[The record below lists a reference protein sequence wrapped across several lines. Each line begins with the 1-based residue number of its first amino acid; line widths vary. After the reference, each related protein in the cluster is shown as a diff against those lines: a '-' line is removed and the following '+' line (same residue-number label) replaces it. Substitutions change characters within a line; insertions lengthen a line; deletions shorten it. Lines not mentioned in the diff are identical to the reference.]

1 MIAIR
6 HSLSQGAGVALSKGG
21 VRGESASQGSDQS
34 MSLAAL
40 QARRAAPAFP
50 FGVH

>member
-6 HSLSQGAGVALSKGG
+6 HSLPQGAGVALSKGG
-21 VRGESASQGSDQS
+21 VRGEPRVSPS

-40 QARRAAPAFP
+40 QAKTAAPAFP